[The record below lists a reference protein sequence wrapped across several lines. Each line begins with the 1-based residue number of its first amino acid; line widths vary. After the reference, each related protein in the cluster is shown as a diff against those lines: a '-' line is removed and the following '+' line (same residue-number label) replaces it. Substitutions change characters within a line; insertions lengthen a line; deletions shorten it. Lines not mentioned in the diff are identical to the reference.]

1 VKRKTVALALLLLLS
16 VSGASAQTKYADR
29 CTVKSIE
36 MTGVKVSDLQNNPTT
51 KFKPTELGTF
61 DTVVSEEELTS
72 KAFRLPGTNLFVVAS
87 VWYTDESLAGKDS
100 QDSASLGLTI
110 SRNPK
115 RDILS
120 ALQYAEAEMLME
132 NFEVARVTTIFKT
145 QKRSFHIEMEC
156 RKIPGL
162 ES

>member
-1 VKRKTVALALLLLLS
+1 VKRKTVALALLLLLFMR
-16 VSGASAQTKYADR
+16 GAPAQTKYSDR
-29 CTVKSIE
+29 CTIKSIE
-36 MTGVKVSDLQNNPTT
+36 MTGVRTSDFENDPAPKL
-51 KFKPTELGTF
+51 KPTELGTF

-145 QKRSFHIEMEC
+145 QRHSFYIEMEC
-156 RKIPGL
+156 RKNTRP
-162 ES
+162 